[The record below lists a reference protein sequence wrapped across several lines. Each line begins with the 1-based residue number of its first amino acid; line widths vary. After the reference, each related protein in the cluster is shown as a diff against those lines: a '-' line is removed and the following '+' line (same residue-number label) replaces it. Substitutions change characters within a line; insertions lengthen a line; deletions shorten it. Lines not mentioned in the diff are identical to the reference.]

1 MARVLVIDDE
11 PSIREFLTIL
21 LQQEGHSADTASDGE
36 QGIQLIPEG
45 RYDLVL
51 TDLKM
56 RNLSGVDVLRATKA
70 HDPSIQVIVVTAFA
84 TTETAVEAMKLGAA
98 DYVTKPFKVD
108 ELRVQIEKALHV
120 RALQKENLYLRKQLK
135 DREGFELLVGKSS
148 TMQRVYDLIARIS
161 RTRTTVL
168 ISGESGT
175 GKELVAR
182 GIHQRSDQSR
192 NHFIPVNCGAIPPS
206 LMESTLFGHVR
217 GAFTGAISDR
227 EGVFEAADDGT
238 IFLDEVGELPAD
250 MQVKL
255 LRVLQDRKVTRVGST
270 REIELQCRV
279 IAATNKDL
287 REEVAS
293 NRFREDLYY
302 RLNVVQINVPPLR
315 DRTEDIPLLVEH
327 FVEKYRKD
335 APTPIHGVSKA
346 AMQRLLNYSYG
357 GNVRELEN
365 IIQRGIA
372 LTQTEMIDA
381 DALPPRLQTDS
392 ILRATTD
399 VSLPEDG
406 VDLDAM
412 LNALEQNLLFQALE
426 KSNGVRTGAAKL
438 LGITF
443 RSLRYRLD
451 KHGIGG
457 D

>member
-21 LQQEGHSADTASDGE
+21 LQQEGHSVDTASDGE
-36 QGIQLIPEG
+36 QGIHLLPDG
-45 RYDLVL
+45 SYDLVL

-56 RNLSGVDVLRATKA
+56 RNLSGVDVLRATK
-70 HDPSIQVIVVTAFA
+70 DLDQSIQVIVVTAFA

-120 RALQKENLYLRKQLK
+120 RALQKENLYLRQQLE
-135 DREGFELLVGKSS
+135 DREGFGLLVGKSS
-148 TMQRVYDLIARIS
+148 VMQRVYDLMARIS

-168 ISGESGT
+168 IRGESGT

-182 GIHQRSDQSR
+182 GIHQRTERTGNQ
-192 NHFIPVNCGAIPPS
+192 FVPVNCGAIPPS

-217 GAFTGAISDR
+217 GSFTGAISDR
-227 EGVFEAADDGT
+227 EGVFEAAEDGT
-238 IFLDEVGELPAD
+238 IFLDEIGELPLD

-270 REIELQCRV
+270 RETGLQCRV

-287 REEVAS
+287 REEVRA
-293 NRFREDLYY
+293 NLFREDLFY

-315 DRTEDIPLLVEH
+315 DRKEDIPLLVEH
-327 FVEKYRKD
+327 FVEKYRDD
-335 APTPIHGVSKA
+335 APTPIQGVTKT
-346 AMQRLLNYSYG
+346 AMQRLLAYSYD

-365 IIQRGIA
+365 IIQRAIA
-372 LTQTEMIDA
+372 LTPTEMIDV
-381 DALPPRLQTDS
+381 DALPQRLQKDS
-392 ILRATTD
+392 ILRATTE
-399 VSLPEDG
+399 VSLPDDG

-412 LNALEQNLLFQALE
+412 LNTLEQNLLSQALK
-426 KSNGVRTGAAKL
+426 KSGGVRKGAAKL

-451 KHGIGG
+451 KHDIGG

>member
-21 LQQEGHSADTASDGE
+21 LQQEGHSVDTAPDGE
-36 QGIQLIPEG
+36 QGIKLVPEG
-45 RYDLVL
+45 SYDLIL

-108 ELRVQIEKALHV
+108 ELRVQIDKALHV
-120 RALQKENLYLRKQLK
+120 RALQQENLYLRRQLE
-135 DREGFELLVGKSS
+135 DREGFGLLIGKSS
-148 TMQRVYDLIARIS
+148 VMQRVYDLMAKIS

-182 GIHQRSDQSR
+182 GIHQKTERTGNQ
-192 NHFIPVNCGAIPPS
+192 FVPVNCGAIPPS

-227 EGVFEAADDGT
+227 DGVFEAAEDGT
-238 IFLDEVGELPAD
+238 IFLDEVGELPLD

-270 REIELQCRV
+270 RERDLRCRV

-287 REEVAS
+287 REEVLS
-293 NRFREDLYY
+293 NRFREDLFY
-302 RLNVVQINVPPLR
+302 RLNVVQIIVPPLR
-315 DRTEDIPLLVEH
+315 DRREDIPLLVEH
-327 FVEKYRKD
+327 FVEKYRED
-335 APTPIHGVSKA
+335 APTPIRGVTKA
-346 AMQRLLNYSYG
+346 AMQRLLAYG
-357 GNVRELEN
+357 YDGNVRELEN
-365 IIQRGIA
+365 IIQRAIA
-372 LTQTEMIDA
+372 LTPTEMIDF
-381 DALPPRLQTDS
+381 DALPPRLQRDS
-392 ILRATTD
+392 ILRATTE
-399 VSLPEDG
+399 VSLPDEG

-412 LNALEQNLLFQALE
+412 LIALEQNLLFQALE
-426 KSNGVRTGAAKL
+426 KSGGVRKGAAKL

-451 KHGIGG
+451 KHNTGG